1 MTIRERDQEQQV
13 AQWMEIVQ
21 ECRSSGQTV
30 TEWCNERDI
39 STKTYYRWEKR
50 VLQRMDHEIKR
61 VERISSE
68 KKVTEFVELTVKKE
82 EPQAREFPQTVPAE
96 KQPAV
101 IAVVKGRKIE
111 VEIYAGVELPVV
123 ETICQVVCYAE

>member
-1 MTIRERDQEQQV
+1 MTIRERHQEQQV

-50 VLQRMDHEIKR
+50 VLQRTNHEIKR
-61 VERISSE
+61 VERIPSE
-68 KKVTEFVELTVKKE
+68 KKETEFVELTVKKE
-82 EPQAREFPQTVPAE
+82 EPQVREFPQTVPAE

-111 VEIYAGVELPVV
+111 VEIYAGVELPLV
-123 ETICQVVCYAE
+123 ETIGQVVCYAE

>member
-1 MTIRERDQEQQV
+1 MTIRERHQEQQV

-39 STKTYYRWEKR
+39 STKTYYRWEKK

-61 VERISSE
+61 VERIPSE
-68 KKVTEFVELTVKKE
+68 KRRLN
-82 EPQAREFPQTVPAE
+82 
-96 KQPAV
+96 
-101 IAVVKGRKIE
+101 
-111 VEIYAGVELPVV
+111 L
-123 ETICQVVCYAE
+123 